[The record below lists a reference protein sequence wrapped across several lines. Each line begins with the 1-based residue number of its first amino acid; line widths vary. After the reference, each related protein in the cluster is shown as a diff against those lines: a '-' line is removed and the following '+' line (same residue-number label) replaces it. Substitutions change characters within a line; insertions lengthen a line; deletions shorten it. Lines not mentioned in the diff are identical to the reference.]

1 MILKVSPSKLS
12 GSIKAPSSKSLSQ
25 RLIAASLLANSPS
38 KLIDFSE
45 CDDCTA
51 AISMAAEL
59 GAEIELGSNG
69 IQVTPTPLSIPK
81 PRTGKIDANESGLG
95 LRLFAPIAAL
105 SGHDIEITAQGT
117 LLNRP
122 HPNLVNGLKAFG
134 LDVES
139 NSNKAPILIRGILK
153 GGEIEI
159 DGSMGSQFVSGLLL
173 SLPFA
178 DHDSIITVKNLV
190 SRPYVEMTLELMDG
204 LGLKYDHNEHEHK
217 DIFKIPANQ
226 CFDGLEIEVDGDW
239 SAAAT
244 LLTLGALCGQ
254 PELEVTGI
262 RGAFTQADEGIKGAL
277 LFAGYHLLGTDGGI
291 SISKKKPKPFHLDLT
306 HSPDLFPTLAALA
319 VFGKKPSKL
328 RGVHRL
334 RPKESDRSIVIQ
346 EELLKQ
352 ELKSKLRTTL

>member
-122 HPNLVNGLKAFG
+122 HPNLVNGLKTFG

-159 DGSMGSQFVSGLLL
+159 DGSMGSQFISGLLL
-173 SLPFA
+173 SLP
-178 DHDSIITVKNLV
+178 
-190 SRPYVEMTLELMDG
+190 
-204 LGLKYDHNEHEHK
+204 
-217 DIFKIPANQ
+217 
-226 CFDGLEIEVDGDW
+226 
-239 SAAAT
+239 
-244 LLTLGALCGQ
+244 LLTM
-254 PELEVTGI
+254 
-262 RGAFTQADEGIKGAL
+262 TQ
-277 LFAGYHLLGTDGGI
+277 
-291 SISKKKPKPFHLDLT
+291 
-306 HSPDLFPTLAALA
+306 
-319 VFGKKPSKL
+319 
-328 RGVHRL
+328 
-334 RPKESDRSIVIQ
+334 
-346 EELLKQ
+346 
-352 ELKSKLRTTL
+352 